1 MNRPLLAIVLGGFS
15 AAFLAIVDFY
25 LLNYGPVDMQ
35 ILALLTRSKCRV
47 PNTQVTVKA
56 HEPFVYIFH
65 T

>member
-25 LLNYGPVDMQ
+25 LFYCGPVDMQ
-35 ILALLTRSKCRV
+35 ILTLLTRSKCKV

-56 HEPFVYIFH
+56 HEPFIHIFF